1 MKHIF
6 IINPNA
12 GRKRKENLIDQI
24 KEVFHETDY
33 RIEVTTAP
41 KEAAIIAKRYAKTG
55 IEMCIYACGGDGTL
69 NEVVN
74 GIYEY
79 NNAYLGIIPIGTGN
93 DFIKSFF
100 PEYTKGDF
108 LHIRSYLKPNIRKCD
123 LLNVAG
129 HITLNIAS
137 VGFDVKVAKNVE
149 KFKFLSFSS
158 NTIPYYMS
166 LMNSLLSSLSCNY
179 NILLDGKPLGKNAYS
194 FVVACNG
201 NYYGGGY
208 CPCPNASINDGYI
221 DVCLIHKVS
230 RRKIIRLSHAYKK
243 GAHIRY
249 TNLVKIHRVKK
260 IQILCDDIVSLNV
273 DGEIIMRTNPEIHIL
288 KQKVNLLLPNKL

>member
-12 GRKRKENLIDQI
+12 GKKRKEDIINQI
-24 KEVFHETDY
+24 EEVFEGTDY

-41 KEAAIIAKRYAKTG
+41 KEATSIAKRYAKTG

-74 GIYEY
+74 GMYEY
-79 NNAYLGIIPIGTGN
+79 NNVYLGIIPIGTGN
-93 DFIKSFF
+93 DFIKALK
-100 PEYTKGDF
+100 PEYRDYDF
-108 LHIRSYLKPNIRKCD
+108 LQIKNYLNPSIQKCD
-123 LLNVAG
+123 LLDVAG
-129 HITLNIAS
+129 HFTLNIAS

-158 NTIPYYMS
+158 NSIPYYMS
-166 LMNSLLSSLSCNY
+166 LLNSLLSSLSCDY
-179 NILLDGKPLGKNAYS
+179 NILLDGKPLGKSAYS

-208 CPCPNASINDGYI
+208 CPCPNANINDGYI
-221 DVCLIHKVS
+221 DVCLIHKVT
-230 RRKIIRLSHAYKK
+230 RRKIMRLSHAYKK
-243 GAHIRY
+243 GEHIQF
-249 TNLVKIHRVKK
+249 TDLVEIHRVKK
-260 IQILCDDIVSLNV
+260 IQILCDDNVLLNV
-273 DGEIIMRTNPEIHIL
+273 DGEIIKRVNPEIHIL
-288 KQKVNLLLPNKL
+288 NHKINLLLPNKS